1 MEFAQSL
8 EKGELDLCAQIIE
21 RNWKAQKLLAPSSTT
36 PKLDEMYT
44 HAKENGAIGGKLC
57 GAGGGGAFLFYTHD
71 VESLKKSMK
80 HRFVDA
86 FEIDFEFEYR
96 SIKELNQL

>member
-1 MEFAQSL
+1 MHKSFWHRL
-8 EKGELDLCAQIIE
+8 P
-21 RNWKAQKLLAPSSTT
+21 LLPSW
-36 PKLDEMYT
+36 DEMYA

-96 SIKELNQL
+96 SVKELNQL